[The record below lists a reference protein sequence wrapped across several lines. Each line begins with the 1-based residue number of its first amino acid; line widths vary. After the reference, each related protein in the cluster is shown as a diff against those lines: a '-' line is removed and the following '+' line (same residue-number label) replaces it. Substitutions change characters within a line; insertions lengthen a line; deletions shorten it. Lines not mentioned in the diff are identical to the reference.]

1 MATPAGTPGI
11 APIVAAIHNSDKVT
25 SPDKYPIPIAD
36 ELLDELHGATIFT
49 KIDLKSGYH
58 QIRVHEEDFYIPIDY
73 EWHFQTSPLEVYF
86 SVVYDIMIYSSS
98 VSAHHDHLKQVLL
111 VLVNCC
117 FVANKAKCQFGCPQ
131 VDYLG
136 HMISEQGMVVDHG
149 KVHCILDWLVP
160 KIVKGARGF
169 LGLTGYYRKFV
180 KDYGK
185 IAKPLTK
192 LTKKDSFSRGEAAM
206 ESFNLLKKIMT
217 TPLVLVLPNFVV
229 PFEVECDVVGRGIGA
244 VLMQQRQ

>member
-1 MATPAGTPGI
+1 
-11 APIVAAIHNSDKVT
+11 
-25 SPDKYPIPIAD
+25 
-36 ELLDELHGATIFT
+36 
-49 KIDLKSGYH
+49 
-58 QIRVHEEDFYIPIDY
+58 
-73 EWHFQTSPLEVYF
+73 
-86 SVVYDIMIYSSS
+86 MIYSSS
-98 VSAHHDHLKQVLL
+98 VSAHHDHLKQVLF
-111 VLVNCC
+111 VLVDCC

-131 VDYLG
+131 IDNLG

-160 KIVKGARGF
+160 KIVKGAHGF

-185 IAKPLTK
+185 IAQPLTK